1 MGVSYLSQRDYREKG
16 LLMAVR
22 GAHSFLRRQIKI
34 LHSLQFSPGTE
45 LPNHGKQVNFCS
57 VYLVGIKK
65 EKDMFFNPKVE
76 WQAQAKI
83 DYNKASDI
91 IGKADRKNV

>member
-1 MGVSYLSQRDYREKG
+1 ML
-16 LLMAVR
+16 VR

-45 LPNHGKQVNFCS
+45 LPNHGNQVNFSS
-57 VYLVGIKK
+57 VYLVGIKN
-65 EKDMFFNPKVE
+65 EKAFFFNPKVE
-76 WQAQAKI
+76 WQVQAKT
-83 DYNKASDI
+83 DYNNTSDI